1 MAKKARRDFFDKL
14 SPGLPPR
21 AFAVPVLFS
30 VCRDLSGLFEREL
43 RHGRADKLIDER
55 AAEDD
60 RTDLRGK
67 MRHDLTGC
75 QRQTDGHTGLRQQ
88 ARAKV
93 LFHVLVTLAHD
104 AAKRS
109 AEGLAGHSQH
119 DVDHADEADPP
130 EKAPLRSSPVVNE
143 NEVTDDG
150 TEHDE

>member
-1 MAKKARRDFFDKL
+1 
-14 SPGLPPR
+14 
-21 AFAVPVLFS
+21 
-30 VCRDLSGLFEREL
+30 
-43 RHGRADKLIDER
+43 
-55 AAEDD
+55 
-60 RTDLRGK
+60 

-119 DVDHADEADPP
+119 DVDHADEADRRQHRQL
-130 EKAPLRSSPVVNE
+130 EVRAGRDEEQQKDRRRHAVADVHDLRDIRR
-143 NEVTDDG
+143 EVR
-150 TEHDE
+150 HDRAHGHAQQQG